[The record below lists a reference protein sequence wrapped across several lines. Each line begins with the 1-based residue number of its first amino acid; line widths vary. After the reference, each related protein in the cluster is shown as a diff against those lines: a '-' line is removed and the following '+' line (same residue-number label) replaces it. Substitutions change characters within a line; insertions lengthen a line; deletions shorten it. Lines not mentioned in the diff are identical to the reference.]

1 MNAQDAQK
9 KAKEEDKRKSAAAA
23 AVAET
28 AARAKEHSKGG
39 NKSKGEKAAPK
50 DPDPDGSELAST
62 SNPLEEAAKLLVPL
76 REHASGRLKTHTLS
90 FEVGYSTQRT

>member
-23 AVAET
+23 AVAEA

-39 NKSKGEKAAPK
+39 NKSKGEKAAPN
-50 DPDPDGSELAST
+50 PDPDGSELAST

-90 FEVGYSTQRT
+90 FEVGPSTQRT